1 MTSTTLLVSLKT
13 WELCP
18 KESPFNKMPTHKMCT
33 HTQTHT
39 HTNSP
44 IVWQPSPHLNTLQLE
59 TTQYKVLYFVA
70 FDSKTERAFPRL
82 KPNI

>member
-1 MTSTTLLVSLKT
+1 
-13 WELCP
+13 
-18 KESPFNKMPTHKMCT
+18 MCT